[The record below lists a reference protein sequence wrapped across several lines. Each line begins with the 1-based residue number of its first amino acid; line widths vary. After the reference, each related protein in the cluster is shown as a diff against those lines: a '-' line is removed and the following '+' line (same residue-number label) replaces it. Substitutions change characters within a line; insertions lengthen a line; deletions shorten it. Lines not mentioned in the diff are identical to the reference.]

1 MTLREQVLSGLKWT
15 AGAKLGG
22 QIITWGITLM
32 VIRLLSPE
40 DYGLLAMATV
50 FLAFLLMMAEVGLGP
65 ALVQKQD
72 VDEVSLRQTF
82 GIVIV
87 VNLSLLVALNLLA
100 PLIARFFEDER
111 LVQILPVLSLQF
123 LIIAITIV
131 PEVQLQRKL
140 EFKNLSLIDLTAAV
154 SSSVLTLLLAFA
166 HYGVWALV
174 CGSLFAGVWKAVAI
188 NVMAPF
194 RVLPSF
200 SWRGMRGVLVFGGN
214 ITMAR
219 LLWFFFTQ
227 IDVVI
232 VGKLL
237 GKEMLGLYSIAMHL
251 ASLPVQRV
259 SGILNQVAFPVF
271 SRFQHDRE
279 KLGDFIIKAMRTL
292 SFIAFPI
299 LWGISSIASEIV
311 SLFLGQRWEN
321 AILPLQ
327 LLSLM
332 MPLRM
337 LNNFLPSVTD
347 ALGRPDI
354 GLKNVLLAS
363 IVMPISFMIGSQWGV
378 NGVAMA
384 WVTIY
389 PVLFL
394 INTRRMLSIVGLQL
408 RDLLSAIVPTMGS
421 AAGMY
426 AAVWAARSLLSNDIS
441 QLTKLLVMILIGA
454 LVYGILTLFFNRS
467 GYGDVLNLIRK

>member
-363 IVMPISFMIGSQWGV
+363 IVMPISFMIGE
-378 NGVAMA
+378 
-384 WVTIY
+384 
-389 PVLFL
+389 
-394 INTRRMLSIVGLQL
+394 
-408 RDLLSAIVPTMGS
+408 
-421 AAGMY
+421 
-426 AAVWAARSLLSNDIS
+426 
-441 QLTKLLVMILIGA
+441 
-454 LVYGILTLFFNRS
+454 
-467 GYGDVLNLIRK
+467 